1 MIASTEPEYAHPKMA
16 GHRAAGAD
24 LGTRPATE
32 PLRIPAKHRGSRA
45 RPQPSRVAEQ
55 TRGRDPF
62 FDNAKFLA
70 MVLVVVAH
78 NWEPVRDQIPAVRA
92 LYVTIYAFHMPVF
105 ILISGYLSRSFA
117 SRPDQVKRIVAT
129 IVVPYII
136 FESSYELFGT
146 LVNGENASITLLE
159 PGFAMWFL
167 IALFIWRLTA
177 PLWRA
182 VKPPVAIAAAA
193 LISLL
198 AGTAQLPDTLDMQR
212 IFGYLPFFVLG
223 LAISPRYFDLVR
235 TRAARLLAVPVLL
248 GALVMAYVVFAHSS
262 LEWIFWRESYHQI
275 GATDP
280 SGLVRRAAM
289 LVVGFVLI
297 SAFLAL
303 VPRRRTWIT
312 DLGAGTLYAYLLH
325 RYVRKIAKVW
335 DWYDLDFMHGAIG
348 VLIITAG
355 SVLLTILLASPLVRD
370 LFRPLVE
377 PRLNWVWRRLPG
389 KDLRRDHGGP

>member
-1 MIASTEPEYAHPKMA
+1 MA

-24 LGTRPATE
+24 LGSPPVTGPPRTRP
-32 PLRIPAKHRGSRA
+32 KHRRDHA
-45 RPQPSRVAEQ
+45 RPESPRRILRPGGRTQRTDQAAAP
-55 TRGRDPF
+55 TGRDPF

-78 NWEPVRDQIPAVRA
+78 AWEPVRDQMPDVQA

-105 ILISGYLSRSFA
+105 ILISGYLSRGFA
-117 SRPDQVKRIVAT
+117 SRPDQVKRMVAT
-129 IVVPYII
+129 IAVPYVI

-146 LVNGENASITLLE
+146 LVNGEKASITLLE

-182 VKPPVAIAAAA
+182 LKPSIAIAAAVV
-193 LISLL
+193 ISLV
-198 AGTAQLPDTLDMQR
+198 AGTAQLPETLDMQR
-212 IFGYLPFFVLG
+212 VFGYLPFFVLG
-223 LAISPRYFDLVR
+223 LAIPPRYFDLVR
-235 TRAARLLAVPVLL
+235 TRTTRLLAVPVLL

-275 GATDP
+275 GVSDP
-280 SGLVRRAAM
+280 SGLLRRATM
-289 LVVGFVLI
+289 LVAGLVLI
-297 SAFLAL
+297 TAFLAL

-325 RYVRKIAKVW
+325 RYARKIAKVW
-335 DWYDLDFMHGAIG
+335 DWYDLDFMHGATG
-348 VLIITAG
+348 VLIITAA
-355 SVLLTILLASPLVRD
+355 SVLLTILLASPPVRE

-377 PRLNWVWRRLPG
+377 PRLDWAWRRLPG
-389 KDLRRDHGGP
+389 KEPSP